1 MFNIVTYDNIPAD
14 GLKWLSR
21 EKYAIAR
28 ECPHPDAILLRSF
41 DLHGLP
47 IPETVLAVGRAGSGV
62 NNIPVETYSN
72 RGIPV
77 FNTPGAN
84 ANAVKELT
92 IAGMFL
98 ASRNIAAA
106 LDFTHGLDGDDAA
119 IQQRVEKEKK
129 RFAGFELAGKKL
141 GVVGLGA
148 IGVQVANSA
157 IDLAMQVQAYDPS
170 LSVKR
175 AWQLSPSVISAA
187 SIDYLLTWA
196 DFITLHIP
204 LNEQTRR
211 IIDGSRLALVKQGAA
226 LINFSRAEVVEEAAV
241 CAALDSGKLHAYVTD
256 FPTRAIVDQP
266 RATVLPHLGA
276 STAEAEVHCT
286 GMVAE
291 SLVDFLENGEIRNSV
306 NFPEVAMPHGGA
318 VRLAV
323 ANENT
328 PGMVS
333 VISAALAAAGLNI
346 ENLLNRSRDKYA
358 YTLIDLDAAVR
369 PETLQLIRST
379 KGVLSA
385 RIIPKS
391 AVSLE

>member
-14 GLKWLSR
+14 GLKWLSH

-62 NNIPVETYSN
+62 NNLPVEEFSK

-98 ASRNIAAA
+98 ASRNLAAA
-106 LDFTHGLDGDDAA
+106 LDFTRALDGNDAA
-119 IQQRVEKEKK
+119 IQQQVEKQKK
-129 RFAGFELAGKKL
+129 RFAGVELAGKKL

-157 IDLAMQVQAYDPS
+157 IDLGMQVQAYDPS

-187 SIDYLLTWA
+187 SIEYLLTWA

-204 LNEQTRR
+204 LNDQTRR
-211 IIDGSRLALVKQGAA
+211 LIDGSRLALIKQGAI
-226 LINFSRAEVVEEAAV
+226 LINFSRADVVDEPAV

-276 STAEAEVHCT
+276 STAEAEVHCA

-306 NFPEVAMPHGGA
+306 NFPEVAMPRGST

-323 ANENT
+323 ANENV

-346 ENLLNRSRDKYA
+346 ENLLNKSRDKYA
-358 YTLIDLDAAVR
+358 YTLIDLNAAVR

-385 RIIPKS
+385 RVIPKS
-391 AVSLE
+391 AVAL

>member
-1 MFNIVTYDNIPAD
+1 VAV
-14 GLKWLSR
+14 
-21 EKYAIAR
+21 AR
-28 ECPHPDAILLRSF
+28 KICDRPGCPHPDAILLRSF

-62 NNIPVETYSN
+62 NNIPVEVYSK

-106 LDFTHGLDGDDAA
+106 LDFTRSLDGDDAT
-119 IQQRVEKEKK
+119 IQQQVEKEKN

-157 IDLAMQVQAYDPS
+157 IDLGMQVQAYDPS

-204 LNEQTRR
+204 LNDQTRR
-211 IIDGSRLALVKQGAA
+211 LIEGSRLALMKQGAIV
-226 LINFSRAEVVEEAAV
+226 INFSRAEVVDEAAV
-241 CAALDSGKLHAYVTD
+241 CAALDSGKLQAYVTD
-256 FPTRAIVDQP
+256 FPTRAIVDHS

-276 STAEAEVHCT
+276 STAEAEVHCA

-306 NFPEVAMPHGGA
+306 NFPEVTMPRGSG

-333 VISAALAAAGLNI
+333 QISAALAAAGLNI
-346 ENLLNRSRDKYA
+346 ENLLNKSRDKYA
-358 YTLIDLDAAVR
+358 YTLIDLNAAVR

-391 AVSLE
+391 AVALE

>member
-1 MFNIVTYDNIPAD
+1 MFNVVTYDNIPAD

-28 ECPHPDAILLRSF
+28 ECPYPDAILLRSF

-62 NNIPVETYSN
+62 NNIPVEAYSK

-204 LNEQTRR
+204 LNDQTRR
-211 IIDGSRLALVKQGAA
+211 FIDGSRLALIKQGAV

-266 RATVLPHLGA
+266 CATVLPHLGA

-318 VRLAV
+318 VRLAI
-323 ANENT
+323 ANENV

-346 ENLLNRSRDKYA
+346 ENLLNKSRDEYA
-358 YTLIDLDAAVR
+358 YTLIDLNAAVR

-379 KGVLSA
+379 IGVLSA

-391 AVSLE
+391 AAASE